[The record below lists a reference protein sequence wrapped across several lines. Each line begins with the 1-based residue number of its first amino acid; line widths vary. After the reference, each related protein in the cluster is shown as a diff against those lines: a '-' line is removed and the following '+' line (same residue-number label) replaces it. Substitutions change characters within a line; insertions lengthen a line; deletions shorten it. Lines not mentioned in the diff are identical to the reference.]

1 MGRAPLHLSIVFAE
15 MERDLTR
22 ERTLAGL
29 ERVEATVKHIG
40 RREGVSRKRAEEIQ
54 NTRRRDGLSLGSHR
68 HDNRAALQ
76 QHPPDVHL
84 GPRRDSADCVQGWI
98 AGV

>member
-15 MERDLTR
+15 MKRDLTR

-40 RREGVSRKRAEEIQ
+40 RRKGVSRKRAEEIQ
-54 NTRRRDGLSLGSHR
+54 NTRRRDGLSWGRIVTITGLPSSSI
-68 HDNRAALQ
+68 
-76 QHPPDVHL
+76 
-84 GPRRDSADCVQGWI
+84 RRMCT
-98 AGV
+98 